1 MHGLRPPESR
11 AMGGRR
17 AHLLLSKR
25 LVGPISSLIRRH
37 VLRTRSSSDSAHLRP
52 PPPPRPPLY
61 PLSQTGSFHGSLEVS
76 VCVRTRIRG
85 RVIVLLSLLK
95 DKPFYLR

>member
-11 AMGGRR
+11 AMGRRR

-25 LVGPISSLIRRH
+25 LIGPISSLIRRH
-37 VLRTRSSSDSAHLRP
+37 VLRTRSSSDSAHLP
-52 PPPPRPPLY
+52 PPLY
-61 PLSQTGSFHGSLEVS
+61 PLSQTGSFHGSLEAS
-76 VCVRTRIRG
+76 VCIRTRIRG
-85 RVIVLLSLLK
+85 CVIVLLSLLK